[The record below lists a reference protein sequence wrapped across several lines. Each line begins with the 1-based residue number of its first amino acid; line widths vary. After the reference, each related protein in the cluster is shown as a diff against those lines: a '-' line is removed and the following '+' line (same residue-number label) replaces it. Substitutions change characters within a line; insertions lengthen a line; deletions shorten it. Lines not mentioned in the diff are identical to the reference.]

1 MCFSL
6 PKSTSYSLPGRLIPP
21 FQRILAPA
29 FIELKCFQYC
39 IISAISIHGLDFTMT
54 HDDTI
59 INQISDSTLF
69 T

>member
-1 MCFSL
+1 MRL
-6 PKSTSYSLPGRLIPP
+6 TGRLFLP

-29 FIELKCFQYC
+29 SLKLKCFRYC
-39 IISAISIHGLDFTMT
+39 IISTNSIHGLDFTMT

-59 INQISDSTLF
+59 INQVLGPYLF